1 MRRVLTLL
9 LTAALS
15 LGMTSA
21 AFAQSDEELS
31 STSVFPPDSPLF
43 ALQHVLDG
51 WEELLALD
59 DVTKAEVLAKIADNR
74 LAEAAEMLAEGNE
87 DVAADMIEQM
97 QDALTKAAD
106 KLSKALEKI
115 AAKNDDDEDDEDD
128 EDSEEASG
136 KEAAHEQVLERL
148 EANLERHR
156 THLES
161 VLDKLEN
168 ENAREALERVLERR
182 HGLENAMDKIRQQA
196 EDDEDASAEEDED
209 SEDEEADEDDDD
221 GPGDR
226 PAGKGKPSK
235 P

>member
-97 QDALTKAAD
+97 QDALAKAAD

-115 AAKNDDDEDDEDD
+115 AAKNDD

-221 GPGDR
+221 GPGNR